1 MTKVSKLKV
10 KVIEL
15 PNITLGTGKNEEP
28 GTTFIIWGSTWTV
41 KLQRKG
47 VFPAEVSDR
56 KAKKLQTWFN
66 DKADEINT
74 GKRGTYKILEHY
86 RLKDGTTIR
95 SLFEA
100 EKETVKIDS

>member
-66 DKADEINT
+66 ERADEINK
-74 GKRGTYKILEHY
+74 GKILEHY

-100 EKETVKIDS
+100 EKETVKIDI

>member
-15 PNITLGTGKNEEP
+15 PNIEIGTGKNAEP

-47 VFPAEVSDR
+47 VFPAEVSER
-56 KAKKLQTWFN
+56 KSKELQTFFN
-66 DKADEINT
+66 DKANEINK
-74 GKRGTYKILEHY
+74 GERGQYKILEHY

-100 EKETVKIDS
+100 EKETVKIDI